1 MLRPRPLH
9 VLAALIAVLASC
21 QGPEPRPFAGRGGRP
36 LDYPPRYGEQP
47 TQYVDPNAPVPI
59 DPNAAP
65 VPAPNLDP
73 AAAGVDPGMVVAPPG
88 TAPTVPT
95 APGTA
100 PTVPTAP
107 GTTVPGGVPTPP
119 SVPQQPVAPAPAP
132 TDVPFA
138 RKVPGQPSQ
147 VYSLKDPKRIISVE
161 GLRPGQKARDP
172 VTGEIF
178 RVPY

>member
-47 TQYVDPNAPVPI
+47 TQYVDPNAPVPV

-88 TAPTVPT
+88 TAPTVP
-95 APGTA
+95 
-100 PTVPTAP
+100 
-107 GTTVPGGVPTPP
+107 GGVPTPP
-119 SVPQQPVAPAPAP
+119 PAPDQPPVAPAPVP

>member
-47 TQYVDPNAPVPI
+47 TQYVDPNAPVPV

-73 AAAGVDPGMVVAPPG
+73 AAGGVDPGMVVAPPG
-88 TAPTVPT
+88 TAPTVP
-95 APGTA
+95 
-100 PTVPTAP
+100 
-107 GTTVPGGVPTPP
+107 GGVPTPP
-119 SVPQQPVAPAPAP
+119 PVPDQPPVAPAPVP

>member
-1 MLRPRPLH
+1 MLRPRSLH
-9 VLAALIAVLASC
+9 VLAILAVALASC

-47 TQYVDPNAPVPI
+47 TQYVDPNVPVPF

-73 AAAGVDPGMVVAPPG
+73 GTGVDPGMVVTPPG
-88 TAPTVPT
+88 TQPPV
-95 APGTA
+95 
-100 PTVPTAP
+100 
-107 GTTVPGGVPTPP
+107 VPGGVPTPP
-119 SVPQQPVAPAPAP
+119 PVPEQPPAPAPVP

-147 VYSLKDPKRIISVE
+147 VYSLKDPKRVISVE

>member
-36 LDYPPRYGEQP
+36 LDYPPRYGEQLP
-47 TQYVDPNAPVPI
+47 QPVDPNAPVPL

-73 AAAGVDPGMVVAPPG
+73 AAVGVDPGIVVAPPG
-88 TAPTVPT
+88 TTPAVTPTTPS
-95 APGTA
+95 AAAAGT
-100 PTVPTAP
+100 P
-107 GTTVPGGVPTPP
+107 TVPGGVPTPP
-119 SVPQQPVAPAPAP
+119 PVPQQPVAPAPVP

>member
-9 VLAALIAVLASC
+9 VLAALMAVLASC
-21 QGPEPRPFAGRGGRP
+21 QGPEPRPFAGRGGRA

-88 TAPTVPT
+88 TAPAG
-95 APGTA
+95 AP
-100 PTVPTAP
+100 
-107 GTTVPGGVPTPP
+107 TVPGGVPTPP
-119 SVPQQPVAPAPAP
+119 PTPEQPVAPAPVP

>member
-47 TQYVDPNAPVPI
+47 TQYVDPNAPVPV
-59 DPNAAP
+59 DPNATP

-73 AAAGVDPGMVVAPPG
+73 AAGGVDPGMVVAPPG
-88 TAPTVPT
+88 TAPTVP
-95 APGTA
+95 
-100 PTVPTAP
+100 
-107 GTTVPGGVPTPP
+107 GGVPTPP
-119 SVPQQPVAPAPAP
+119 PAPDQQPVAPAPVP

>member
-21 QGPEPRPFAGRGGRP
+21 QGPEPRPFAGRGGRA

-47 TQYVDPNAPVPI
+47 TAYVDPNAPVPV

-73 AAAGVDPGMVVAPPG
+73 AAAGVDPGMVVTPPG
-88 TAPTVPT
+88 ATPPAPTVPG
-95 APGTA
+95 AA
-100 PTVPTAP
+100 PTVPGA
-107 GTTVPGGVPTPP
+107 VPTPP
-119 SVPQQPVAPAPAP
+119 AVPPQPVAPAPAPAP

-138 RKVPGQPSQ
+138 RKVPGQPNQ

>member
-47 TQYVDPNAPVPI
+47 TQYVDPNAPVPV

-73 AAAGVDPGMVVAPPG
+73 GAAGVDPGMVVAPPG
-88 TAPTVPT
+88 TAPAG
-95 APGTA
+95 AP
-100 PTVPTAP
+100 
-107 GTTVPGGVPTPP
+107 TVPGGVPTPP
-119 SVPQQPVAPAPAP
+119 PAPEQPVAPAPAP

>member
-73 AAAGVDPGMVVAPPG
+73 GAAGVDPGMVVAPPG
-88 TAPTVPT
+88 TTPAGAPM
-95 APGTA
+95 
-100 PTVPTAP
+100 
-107 GTTVPGGVPTPP
+107 VPGGVPTPP
-119 SVPQQPVAPAPAP
+119 PAPEQPVAPAPVP

>member
-47 TQYVDPNAPVPI
+47 TQYVDPNAPVPV

-73 AAAGVDPGMVVAPPG
+73 GAAGVDPGMVVTPPG
-88 TAPTVPT
+88 TAPTTPGGVP
-95 APGTA
+95 
-100 PTVPTAP
+100 
-107 GTTVPGGVPTPP
+107 TVPGGVPTPP
-119 SVPQQPVAPAPAP
+119 PAPEPPVAPTPVP

>member
-1 MLRPRPLH
+1 MLRPLH
-9 VLAALIAVLASC
+9 VLTALTAVLASC
-21 QGPEPRPFAGRGGRP
+21 QGPEPRPFAGRGGRM
-36 LDYPPRYGEQP
+36 LDYPPRYGEP
-47 TQYVDPNAPVPI
+47 TQYVDPNAPVPL
-59 DPNAAP
+59 DPNGMP

-73 AAAGVDPGMVVAPPG
+73 NTGVDPGMVVAPPG
-88 TAPTVPT
+88 TQPPV
-95 APGTA
+95 
-100 PTVPTAP
+100 
-107 GTTVPGGVPTPP
+107 VPGGVPTPP
-119 SVPQQPVAPAPAP
+119 APPPTPEQPPAPAPAPVP

-138 RKVPGQPSQ
+138 RKVPGQPNQ

>member
-73 AAAGVDPGMVVAPPG
+73 GAAGVDPGMVVAPPG
-88 TAPTVPT
+88 TTPAGAP
-95 APGTA
+95 
-100 PTVPTAP
+100 
-107 GTTVPGGVPTPP
+107 TVPGGVPTPP
-119 SVPQQPVAPAPAP
+119 PAPEQPVAPAPVP